1 MLGVAYFSITIVLLH
16 FEPTGYDPV
25 SQFVSDYAVGAFA
38 LEMSLGF
45 FVGGIGVTGLG
56 LALVMVQTDRRAFR
70 AGAFM
75 TVIVGLVM
83 FLIAGFPTDIEGAAS
98 TIHGMVHSRLSAV
111 VFTLGPASMVLISY
125 AQGRRWFGVAL
136 SVLAASFVFSAL
148 TGVFVLGANGLAER
162 FFIAVLFGWWMV
174 AAYRALREPC
184 GAGGNAEGFSP
195 RESLLRHLDNH
206 LLHLSTIL
214 RAENP
219 PAQRTYDRRS
229 SRQLCNS
236 VAGEGQGKQEHFDE
250 RTGHP
255 PRWS

>member
-1 MLGVAYFSITIVLLH
+1 MSRQVQSDCRAFPNAYLEVDEPPRRFPLQRALALVGMLGVAYFSITIVLLH

-98 TIHGMVHSRLSAV
+98 TIHGIVHSGLSAV

-174 AAYRALREPC
+174 AAYRALRNPV
-184 GAGGNAEGFSP
+184 GLGGMRKVSAP
-195 RESLLRHLDNH
+195 ESLFFD
-206 LLHLSTIL
+206 TWITTFFTC
-214 RAENP
+214 
-219 PAQRTYDRRS
+219 QR
-229 SRQLCNS
+229 
-236 VAGEGQGKQEHFDE
+236 F
-250 RTGHP
+250 
-255 PRWS
+255 